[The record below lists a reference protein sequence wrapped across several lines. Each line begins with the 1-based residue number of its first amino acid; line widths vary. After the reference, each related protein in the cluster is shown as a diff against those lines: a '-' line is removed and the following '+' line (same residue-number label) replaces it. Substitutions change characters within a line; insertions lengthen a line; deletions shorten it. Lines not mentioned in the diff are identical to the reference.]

1 MSEPD
6 PPWREFTTDD
16 YYPVTR
22 RSRSGYE
29 PWIEAS
35 DWIQAMLTRQHAG
48 EFRLR
53 LILREA
59 VDLKR
64 GPKVNPTN
72 IWDYEVGP
80 SAVFA
85 VRQVVIVTKDGRRH
99 PAPVL
104 GRAGLEKNGAL

>member
-1 MSEPD
+1 MNEPD
-6 PPWREFTTDD
+6 PPSREFTTDN

-22 RSRSGYE
+22 RSRPGSD

-35 DWIQAMLTRQHAG
+35 DRIQAMLTRQHAG

-53 LILREA
+53 LMLRET

-72 IWDYEVGP
+72 IWDYEVDP
-80 SAVFA
+80 SAIFA
-85 VRQVVIVTKDGRRH
+85 VRQIVMVTKDGRRQMV
-99 PAPVL
+99 PVL
-104 GRAGLEKNGAL
+104 RRSETI